1 MFAQEGTTCSLI
13 QECVNGVNMFDYLH
27 KYHKTVPIGKQLGI
41 ALQVPAHPITFRVCV
56 LYLHTFKMYSRCNW
70 ISAPQIRST

>member
-1 MFAQEGTTCSLI
+1 MPAPVPVQEGTTYSLI

-41 ALQVPAHPITFRVCV
+41 ALQVRDALC
-56 LYLHTFKMYSRCNW
+56 LH
-70 ISAPQIRST
+70 AP